1 MEKEAKK
8 KFLWESMDPH
18 PPHVF
23 LFCFYLGALTVAVAI
38 RVIGQ
43 GTPAIE
49 TGLTLSLIQWS
60 ITATILCTY
69 VYQAMLG
76 QQVVLKHVWMW
87 KNKRALH
94 VSGQIYLSALE
105 QMPLFLVL
113 LWLFSIY
120 IDAEAGGKL
129 GLVYTFYTALYAV
142 CYALYGMDTAMQLFS
157 TVSRYYIIFYMQTSL
172 LWALYHTAE
181 DP

>member
-1 MEKEAKK
+1 
-8 KFLWESMDPH
+8 
-18 PPHVF
+18 
-23 LFCFYLGALTVAVAI
+23 
-38 RVIGQ
+38 
-43 GTPAIE
+43 
-49 TGLTLSLIQWS
+49 
-60 ITATILCTY
+60 
-69 VYQAMLG
+69 
-76 QQVVLKHVWMW
+76 
-87 KNKRALH
+87 
-94 VSGQIYLSALE
+94 
-105 QMPLFLVL
+105 MPLFLVL